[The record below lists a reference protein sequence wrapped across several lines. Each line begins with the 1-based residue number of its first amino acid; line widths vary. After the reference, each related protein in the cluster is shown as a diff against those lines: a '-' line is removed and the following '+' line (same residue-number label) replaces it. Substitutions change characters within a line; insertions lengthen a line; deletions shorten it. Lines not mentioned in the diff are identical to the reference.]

1 MGSKYLLGFALL
13 VVATFGGVVVACFSK
28 RLRDLFFVGMILLAP
43 MTENY
48 DINFM
53 SRDFYRGTTRG
64 IEISLVDVLAISIL
78 VSSILFP
85 RQGQRRMFWP
95 ASFGLMLIFFGYCC
109 FNVGIAD
116 PQIFGV
122 FELSKMIRGMTIFL
136 ATAFF
141 VQSEREI
148 KLLLF
153 ALGLII
159 CLEGVQGF
167 RQRYRYGMERVPG
180 TLDDSNS
187 LSVFLVTTAP
197 LFIAAINSRIP
208 VWLKLLSA
216 ATIGAACLTIILTV
230 SRAGVVVMLAMLVL
244 TTLITISWR
253 VTAQKVICTVLIVG
267 TAGAVAAKSWNSLV
281 ARFKT
286 FNVSAEYEN
295 KHNMGRGYYLR
306 IARAIVDDRTFG
318 VGLNNWS
325 YLVSKQY
332 GPLLGY
338 KFVPYKDTEHDPS
351 RKNISGSNVDDPQA
365 APAHCLLALMAGELG
380 WPGLVLF
387 CFLWLRWFQMAI
399 SFLWKRTADPM
410 RRIGVGILF
419 GLCGLFLQSLTE
431 WVFRHSPI
439 YYTVHILLGVLASLY
454 YLKKKEARALAMQ
467 PIEEEE
473 PMPVFEPEIIVE
485 PAPAPAGS

>member
-1 MGSKYLLGFALL
+1 MGNKYVIGFALL
-13 VVATFGGVVVACFSK
+13 VMATFGGAVVTCFSK

-43 MTENY
+43 MTEDL

-64 IEISLVDVLAISIL
+64 IEISLVDVLSISIL

-95 ASFGLMLIFFGYCC
+95 ASFGLMLIFFLYCC
-109 FNVGIAD
+109 FNVGMAD
-116 PQIFGV
+116 PKIFGV

-153 ALGLII
+153 ALGTII
-159 CLEGVQGF
+159 CYEGVQGF
-167 RQRYRYGMERVPG
+167 RQRFQYHMDRVPG

-197 LFIAAINSRIP
+197 LFVAAINSRIP
-208 VWLKLLSA
+208 AWLKLLGA
-216 ATIGAACLTIILTV
+216 ATLGAACLGIVLTV
-230 SRAGVVVMLAMLVL
+230 SRMGVIVMGAMLL
-244 TTLITISWR
+244 ITTFVTISWR
-253 VTAQKVICTVLIVG
+253 MTAKKIVCTLLVLCA
-267 TAGAVAAKSWNSLV
+267 AGGIAVKSWSSLK
-281 ARFKT
+281 ARFGT
-286 FNVSAEYEN
+286 FDVRQEYEN

-306 IARAIVDDRTFG
+306 IARAIVEDTTFG

-325 YLVSKQY
+325 YLVSLKY

-338 KFVPYKDTEHDPS
+338 HFIAYSGTDRDPK
-351 RKNISGSNVDDPQA
+351 RDLPPNANVDDPQA

-380 WPGLVLF
+380 LPGLFLF
-387 CFLWLRWFQMAI
+387 CLLWLRWFQMAL
-399 SFLWKRTADPM
+399 SFLWKRSPDPM

-419 GLCGLFLQSLTE
+419 CLGGLFLQSLTE

-454 YLKKKEARALAMQ
+454 YLKKKEARELARQAAAARQHSM
-467 PIEEEE
+467 
-473 PMPVFEPEIIVE
+473 FEPEIIVE
-485 PAPAPAGS
+485 PAPAPAPS